1 MSNYTVTF
9 KIKDD
14 YNLKDGAA
22 SLESELY
29 DLLLKTTA
37 PTLGV
42 EIKGVMVR
50 KARG

>member
-14 YNLKDGAA
+14 YNLKDGAV

-29 DLLLKTTA
+29 DLLLKAIA
-37 PTLGV
+37 PALGV
-42 EIKGVMVR
+42 AIEGVTVT
-50 KARG
+50 KARR

>member
-9 KIKDD
+9 KVRDD
-14 YNLKDGAA
+14 YNLKDGAV

-29 DLLLKTTA
+29 DLLLRVTA
-37 PTLGV
+37 PALGV
-42 EIKGVMVR
+42 EIEGVMVR

>member
-9 KIKDD
+9 KVRDD
-14 YNLKDGAA
+14 YNLKA
-22 SLESELY
+22 SAVNLESELY
-29 DLLLKTTA
+29 DLLLKAIA

-42 EIKGVMVR
+42 EIEGVMVR